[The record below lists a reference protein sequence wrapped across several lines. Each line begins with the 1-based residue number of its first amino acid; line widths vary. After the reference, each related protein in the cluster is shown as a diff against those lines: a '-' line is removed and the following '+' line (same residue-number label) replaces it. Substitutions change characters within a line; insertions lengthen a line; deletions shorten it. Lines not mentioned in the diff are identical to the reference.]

1 MTYQHMIVEHVG
13 ATDWVTLNR
22 PEQLNA
28 LTVESL
34 AELNH
39 YFDSLLRNYA
49 VRVVVLKGAGRAFC
63 AGLDIKAARAR
74 HDSEAGDGSDG
85 SDGSGAGAVR
95 RTPEQGLQS
104 QREFSGLVMR
114 MRRCPQPI
122 IGLIHG
128 HAAGGGM
135 AIALGCDIRIA
146 AEGAKMNCAFI
157 KIGLSGCEMG
167 VSYHLPRLVGTAVAA
182 ELMYTGRFIEAQRAM
197 RVGLVS
203 DVVPASQLA
212 AAGKAMAED
221 MLATAPLGL
230 RLTKECFWA
239 AVDGNDLASVI
250 AMEDR
255 NQVLTVANGDLA
267 EGMAAFVEKRAPKYG
282 G

>member
-1 MTYQHMIVEHVG
+1 MTYQHMIVEKDG
-13 ATDWVTLNR
+13 AADWLTLNR
-22 PEQLNA
+22 PDHLNA
-28 LTVESL
+28 LTTESL

-39 YFDSLLRNYA
+39 YFDSLLNNYA

-74 HDSEAGDGSDG
+74 SADDG
-85 SDGSGAGAVR
+85 AAVG
-95 RTPEQGLQS
+95 RTPELAMQS
-104 QREFSGLVMR
+104 QREFSGLVLR

-128 HAAGGGM
+128 HAAGGGFS
-135 AIALGCDIRIA
+135 IALGCDIRIA
-146 AEGAKMNCAFI
+146 AEGSKMNCAFI
-157 KIGLSGCEMG
+157 KLGLSGCEMG
-167 VSYHLPRLVGTAVAA
+167 TSYHLPRLVGTSVAA
-182 ELMYTGRFIEAQRAM
+182 EMMYTGGFIEAQRAL
-197 RVGLVS
+197 RLGLVS
-203 DVVPASQLA
+203 DVVPQSQLA
-212 AAGKAMAED
+212 AAGKVLADA

-255 NQVLTVANGDLA
+255 NQVLAVANGDLD
-267 EGMAAFVEKRAPKYG
+267 EGMRAFVEKRKPNFAG
-282 G
+282 

>member
-1 MTYQHMIVEHVG
+1 MHYQYLIVEPDG
-13 ATDWVTLNR
+13 AADWVTLNR
-22 PEQLNA
+22 PEQLNT
-28 LTVESL
+28 LTTESL

-39 YFDSLLRNYA
+39 YFDSLLTNYA
-49 VRVVVLKGAGRAFC
+49 VRVVVLRGAGRAFC
-63 AGLDIKAARAR
+63 AGLDIKAAG
-74 HDSEAGDGSDG
+74 SEPLG
-85 SDGSGAGAVR
+85 
-95 RTPEQGLQS
+95 RTTELALQS

-122 IGLIHG
+122 VGLIHG
-128 HAAGGGM
+128 HAAGGGFS
-135 AIALGCDIRIA
+135 IALGCDVRIA

-167 VSYHLPRLVGTAVAA
+167 ASYHLPRLVGTSVAA
-182 ELMYTGRFIEAQRAM
+182 ELLYTGRFIDAARAL

-203 DVVPASQLA
+203 DVVPPDKLI
-212 AAGKAMAED
+212 AAGKALAEE

-230 RLTKECFWA
+230 RLSKECFWA
-239 AVDGNDLASVI
+239 AVDANDLPSVI

-267 EGMAAFVEKRAPKYG
+267 EGMRAFIEKRPPRFGLSTG